1 MLGQIL
7 IADLKHSKAKSI
19 SLMEDIKIR
28 PPFCHYSEFKQ
39 IGLFS
44 NIIAI
49 S

>member
-7 IADLKHSKAKSI
+7 ITDLKHRRQ
-19 SLMEDIKIR
+19 LMVSGRDKIGL
-28 PPFCHYSEFKQ
+28 PFCHYSEFKQ

-44 NIIAI
+44 NIIAT